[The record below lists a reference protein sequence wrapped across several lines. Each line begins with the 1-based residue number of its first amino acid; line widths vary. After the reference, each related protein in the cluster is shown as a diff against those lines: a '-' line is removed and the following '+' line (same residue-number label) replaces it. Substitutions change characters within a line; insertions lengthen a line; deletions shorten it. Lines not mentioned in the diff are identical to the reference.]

1 MAYAI
6 AVRSSE
12 YDLPP
17 ELLDDIVERTVTEA
31 GFGGGEDER
40 DRRRRGVRRG
50 SEFDEH
56 GEYD

>member
-17 ELLDDIVERTVTEA
+17 ELLDDLVDRTVSSTGYGSTSGEDRKRRRVDDTEA
-31 GFGGGEDER
+31 DE
-40 DRRRRGVRRG
+40 
-50 SEFDEH
+50 E
-56 GEYD
+56 